1 MYLCEAIYELRFCK
15 CVSHALS
22 VERVADAAYG
32 GHWADGG
39 LNLKYTGFLCFLNLK
54 IYQHEFIFSE
64 RLLSQIA
71 M

>member
-22 VERVADAAYG
+22 VERVADAAHS

-39 LNLKYTGFLCFLNLK
+39 LNLKYTEFLCFLNLR
-54 IYQHEFIFSE
+54 IY
-64 RLLSQIA
+64 
-71 M
+71 